1 MLTGKELGAAIEAA
15 RVKKGVTKRA
25 LAEHFGVR
33 PPSVQ
38 DWVQR
43 GTIGKEKL
51 PMLWSYFADVVG
63 PSHWGLETYPTSDR
77 YQADTPAVPL
87 QAQEMSPPRYRVL
100 PTIRWEDLMTREELP
115 DLFATPA
122 PDDSMAPRVRE
133 GQLVTLERGLEPRG
147 GDGVLVRDRDGHT
160 YLRLYRPRRP
170 GIWEA
175 HALNP
180 DYQSLDSE
188 RDGLEV
194 LAVIVGVHAR
204 WA

>member
-1 MLTGKELGAAIEAA
+1 MSAQKRRERFVAYFNGALRGSREALIRRTGLSKGRVSQLFDPEQPFGEKAAAS
-15 RVKKGVTKRA
+15 
-25 LAEHFGVR
+25 LAER
-33 PPSVQ
+33 
-38 DWVQR
+38 
-43 GTIGKEKL
+43 L
-51 PMLWSYFADVVG
+51 
-63 PSHWGLETYPTSDR
+63 GLRSDFFESDH
-77 YQADTPAVPL
+77 ATASPNGGMEGATL

-147 GDGVLVRDRDGHT
+147 GDGVLVKDRDGHT

-188 RDGLEV
+188 RDGLVV
-194 LAVIVGVHAR
+194 LAVIVAVHAR
-204 WA
+204 WS